1 MTNIIE
7 AISRDLIKQ
16 ELNDDTF
23 VRRTNNGNKEIFIF
37 DHHSAPNT
45 LKEVGRLR
53 EISFR
58 DAGGGTGKEID
69 IDSYDTSDIPFKQL
83 IVWDSDQEEIVGGY
97 RFLEGNEIL
106 KSGFENPSTPT
117 SHLFEMSN
125 KFKKDYLPYTI
136 ELGRS
141 FVQPLYQPNYNLRKG
156 IYSLDN
162 LWDGLGSLIVQQPNM
177 KYFGGKF
184 TMYPNFNHEAHD
196 ILHCFL
202 NYHFEDKDNLLMPL
216 FELGYKTDKIEE
228 IKKLFP
234 TDDYLTNYKTLNH
247 SIRNMGEN
255 IPPMVNAYMNLSPT
269 MKYFGTSLNSNFG
282 DVEES
287 GILIT
292 INDIY
297 DGKKDRHVKNIIT
310 ERI

>member
-7 AISRDLIKQ
+7 AVSRDLIKQ
-16 ELNDDTF
+16 ELNDDIF
-23 VRRTNNGNKEIFIF
+23 VRQTNNGNKEIFIF
-37 DHHSAPNT
+37 DHRNAPNT

-58 DAGGGTGKEID
+58 DSGGGTGKEID

-83 IVWDSDQEEIVGGY
+83 IVWDPDQEEIVGGY

-106 KSGFENPSTPT
+106 KTGFENPSTPT
-117 SHLFEMSN
+117 SHLFEMSDE
-125 KFKKDYLPYTI
+125 FKRDYLPYTI

-156 IYSLDN
+156 LYSLDN
-162 LWDGLGSLIVQQPNM
+162 LWDGLGSLIVQQPSM
-177 KYFGGKF
+177 RYFGGKF
-184 TMYPNFNHEAHD
+184 TMYPNYNHEAHD
-196 ILHCFL
+196 IMHYFL
-202 NYHFEDKDNLLMPL
+202 NYHFEDKNNLLMPL
-216 FELGYKTDKIEE
+216 FKLGYKTDKIKE

-234 TDDYLTNYKTLNH
+234 TDNYLTNYKTLNH
-247 SIRNMGEN
+247 SVRNLGEN

-297 DGKKDRHVKNIIT
+297 DGKKDRHINNIIE
-310 ERI
+310 ERL